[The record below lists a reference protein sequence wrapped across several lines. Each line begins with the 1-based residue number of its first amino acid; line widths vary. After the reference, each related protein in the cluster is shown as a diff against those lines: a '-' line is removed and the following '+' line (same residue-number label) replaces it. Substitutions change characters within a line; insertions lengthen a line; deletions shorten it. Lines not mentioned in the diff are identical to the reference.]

1 MQIQRKI
8 QQQGPI
14 NDDPSRLQYQH
25 AIDNEPKEAQQHN
38 KYNCFF
44 IPSYFPLFFP
54 PYNHTV
60 LLHQFLTNYNK
71 NIRDTNLGTKREI
84 SNDTVIFY

>member
-44 IPSYFPLFFP
+44 IPSYFPLS

>member
-44 IPSYFPLFFP
+44 IPSYFWNLRVELDERLR
-54 PYNHTV
+54 V
-60 LLHQFLTNYNK
+60 LVGNK
-71 NIRDTNLGTKREI
+71 AHDL
-84 SNDTVIFY
+84 

>member
-44 IPSYFPLFFP
+44 IPSYL
-54 PYNHTV
+54 
-60 LLHQFLTNYNK
+60 
-71 NIRDTNLGTKREI
+71 E
-84 SNDTVIFY
+84 VIAGYY

>member
-44 IPSYFPLFFP
+44 IPSDFPLFFP
-54 PYNHTV
+54 LKSYCFVAP
-60 LLHQFLTNYNK
+60 
-71 NIRDTNLGTKREI
+71 I
-84 SNDTVIFY
+84 SNQL

>member
-54 PYNHTV
+54 LIIILFCCTNFYPIIIKISGIQIWV
-60 LLHQFLTNYNK
+60 QKGKFLMT
-71 NIRDTNLGTKREI
+71 R
-84 SNDTVIFY
+84 